1 MSGSSCPVSKTH
13 VAPRIA
19 VLNLGCRLNRVEMDL
34 IAEDILDAGC
44 KLVEEV
50 SADAIVVNTCAVTAE
65 AEAKTRKAIR
75 HAASLPQRPLVI
87 ATGCVASLFADELTA
102 LAENVKV
109 EANKARVAGRLFNEL
124 GWSATAPEEGL
135 WRMPTPTGRM
145 RRGIKIQDGCNN
157 RCTYCIVWKAR
168 GAAHSIDPARVVLS
182 VQEAVAHGSR
192 EIVLSGINLGSYD
205 WVGSKGH
212 LRLPELIELILR
224 QTDVG
229 RLRLSSI
236 EPLDISDQLL
246 SVMASSGERV
256 APFLHA
262 CLQSG
267 CDETLRR
274 MGRIYTTDQYRH
286 VIAQARSAVQALSVG
301 CDVIVGFPGETDKD
315 FEESLSFC
323 KEMGFARMHVFRF
336 SRRPGTPAATMAG
349 QVPPE
354 VLADRS
360 KRMRALAQDMRV
372 SAANA
377 HICQVES
384 VLVQAP
390 GRGVTGGLFDIL
402 LDRSLPVD
410 TLVHVVPHRVVRPA
424 TLDARLGT
432 PDVR

>member
-1 MSGSSCPVSKTH
+1 
-13 VAPRIA
+13 
-19 VLNLGCRLNRVEMDL
+19 
-34 IAEDILDAGC
+34 
-44 KLVEEV
+44 
-50 SADAIVVNTCAVTAE
+50 
-65 AEAKTRKAIR
+65 
-75 HAASLPQRPLVI
+75 
-87 ATGCVASLFADELTA
+87 
-102 LAENVKV
+102 
-109 EANKARVAGRLFNEL
+109 
-124 GWSATAPEEGL
+124 
-135 WRMPTPTGRM
+135 
-145 RRGIKIQDGCNN
+145 
-157 RCTYCIVWKAR
+157 
-168 GAAHSIDPARVVLS
+168 
-182 VQEAVAHGSR
+182 
-192 EIVLSGINLGSYD
+192 
-205 WVGSKGH
+205 
-212 LRLPELIELILR
+212 
-224 QTDVG
+224 
-229 RLRLSSI
+229 
-236 EPLDISDQLL
+236 
-246 SVMASSGERV
+246 
-256 APFLHA
+256 
-262 CLQSG
+262 
-267 CDETLRR
+267 

-424 TLDARLGT
+424 TLDACPGT